1 VCSLRMEAVRMAAAA
16 GQGGSGGKSRHS
28 RYWPSKVA
36 LHDTLDP
43 TSYSCNV
50 QCGERGERGP
60 IARVDRGR

>member
-1 VCSLRMEAVRMAAAA
+1 MEAVRTAAAA

-43 TSYSCNV
+43 TSYSCND
-50 QCGERGERGP
+50 QCGRGVSVARLHAS
-60 IARVDRGR
+60 IAAGEL